1 MTRNVP
7 FVIHTMKVFTI
18 SGYLIQQFWSMFQT
32 IVNEKC
38 NNMTNI
44 KLKEDFVLFGKAKDF
59 KSDEIFNFIIL
70 FARFFIYKW
79 KWKINAISGISN
91 TTDSKA

>member
-7 FVIHTMKVFTI
+7 FVIHTMKIFTI
-18 SGYLIQQFWSMFQT
+18 IYGDLIQQFWSMFQT

-38 NNMTNI
+38 NNVTNM

-59 KSDEIFNFIIL
+59 KSDETFDFIIL
-70 FARFFIYKW
+70 FARFFIYKREMEN
-79 KWKINAISGISN
+79 KRNIRYFKYN
-91 TTDSKA
+91 